1 MIVTRINP
9 DYTLPIPDSFRRLL
23 AVGQEVAISADT
35 CGARS
40 PHLLGECSRRQGRLI
55 VAPAD
60 SLDYVEAL
68 RRDPKDALLD
78 DGDTLRAQYAEFAQ
92 EDRAL
97 AAAGLSR
104 YIELLQHE
112 EREA

>member
-23 AVGQEVAISADT
+23 AVGQEVAISAD
-35 CGARS
+35 
-40 PHLLGECSRRQGRLI
+40 RQGRLI
-55 VAPAD
+55 IAPAD

>member
-9 DYTLPIPDSFRRLL
+9 DYTLPIPNSFRRLL
-23 AVGQEVAISADT
+23 AVGQEVAISAD
-35 CGARS
+35 A
-40 PHLLGECSRRQGRLI
+40 QGRLI

-60 SLDYVEAL
+60 NLDYVEAL

-78 DGDTLRAQYAEFAQ
+78 DGDTLRARYAEFAQ

-97 AAAGLSR
+97 AAAGLSH
-104 YIELLQHE
+104 YSELLQHE

>member
-9 DYTLPIPDSFRRLL
+9 DHTLPIPDSFRRLL
-23 AVGQEVAISADT
+23 AVGQEVAISAD
-35 CGARS
+35 A
-40 PHLLGECSRRQGRLI
+40 QGRLI

-60 SLDYVEAL
+60 SLDYVES
-68 RRDPKDALLD
+68 RPPDPKDALLD
-78 DGDTLRAQYAEFAQ
+78 DGDTLCAQYAEFAQ

-104 YIELLQHE
+104 YLELLQHLD
-112 EREA
+112 